1 MRKALAAT
9 LAACT
14 LGFASGGVL
23 AVECPAITSIGA
35 WEDLGSCTQGDKT
48 WTLNSTDLGFPITV
62 FFINPSENSHG
73 MVLGGFDTTDAP
85 GTWNIN
91 YTISVT
97 APDHYISAMFAEAD
111 NPGGGSLVT
120 KDVTGDEI
128 FTLVVTNGTP
138 DAGSFRLGLD
148 AITLTVDETFSV
160 EFGDDLNTV
169 SNTFRQSVRDVPEPG
184 TLALLGLGLFAA
196 GVARRKRR

>member
-62 FFINPSENSHG
+62 LFINPSENSHG

-111 NPGGGSLVT
+111 NPGWRFASHQGRHRRRNIYAGGNQRNSGCRV
-120 KDVTGDEI
+120 
-128 FTLVVTNGTP
+128 F
-138 DAGSFRLGLD
+138 
-148 AITLTVDETFSV
+148 
-160 EFGDDLNTV
+160 
-169 SNTFRQSVRDVPEPG
+169 Q
-184 TLALLGLGLFAA
+184 
-196 GVARRKRR
+196 ARS

>member
-1 MRKALAAT
+1 MKKALAAT

-14 LGFASGGVL
+14 LGFAGGGAL
-23 AVECPAITSIGA
+23 AAECPAITSIGA
-35 WEDLGSCTQGDKT
+35 WEDMGSCTQGDKT

-91 YTISVT
+91 YTITVT
-97 APDHYISAMFAEAD
+97 DPTKYISAMFAEAD

-120 KDVTGDEI
+120 KDVTGDET
-128 FTLVVTNGTP
+128 FTLVVTDGTP
-138 DAGSFRLGLD
+138 DAGSFKLGLD
-148 AITLTVDETFSV
+148 ATMLTVDETFSV
-160 EFGDDLNTV
+160 GFGDDLNAV
-169 SNTFRQSVRDVPEPG
+169 SNTFRQSVREVPEPG
-184 TLALLGLGLFAA
+184 ALALLGLGLVAA
-196 GVARRKRR
+196 AVARRRRT